1 MTNGELSFKDG
12 SSIRGDYRITQLG
25 PGLKSATFITT
36 DFSNL
41 FVKKEPDLLK
51 SSSGAVV
58 ATGLVMSNYR
68 MTGSSQTAIFEYID
82 RTS

>member
-1 MTNGELSFKDG
+1 MASGELSFKDG

-25 PGLKSATFITT
+25 PGHKRAAFITT
-36 DFSNL
+36 NL
-41 FVKKEPDLLK
+41 SKIFAKKEPDLLK

-68 MTGSSQTAIFEYID
+68 MTGTSQSAIFEYID
-82 RTS
+82 KA